1 MLELELG
8 FGLGLGLVVQKEL
21 KGRSFAVQIFVVIYI
36 FFFIFSL
43 PFLVRVR
50 FWIRF
55 RVSRS
60 EGAERKEF
68 CSSNLER
75 LPFKFFFS
83 SSLAFLV
90 IYLFFRVWL

>member
-1 MLELELG
+1 MLELG

-21 KGRSFAVQIFVVIYI
+21 KARGFAVQIFVVIY
-36 FFFIFSL
+36 FFFFSSL

-55 RVSRS
+55 RVSCS

-75 LPFKFFFS
+75 LPF
-83 SSLAFLV
+83 
-90 IYLFFRVWL
+90 